1 MPPKDKPYLAE
12 ISGWRTFVLLGLML
26 FLAYSNTFDVPWHF
40 DDYSNILA
48 NPKVHAQYPR
58 LSTLAEPFV
67 SLFEN
72 GHLNRPFAMVT
83 FAANWYLGKDNPF
96 GYHAVNLAIH
106 IFTAYFLFL
115 TLLVLF
121 QTPRLDGI
129 YSRQQVVFVSLLAA
143 ALWAVNPIQV
153 QAITYI
159 VQRMASMCGMFYI
172 LSIFLYVKA
181 RLSRIF
187 TRTSVLLYA
196 ACCLSFLAAFFTK
209 ENAALLPVTLLLI
222 EAVFFQDLG
231 RKKVRMTFLGIAL
244 ALGIATVIGG
254 AIVFYNGNPLAVL
267 NYEVRLFSPLER
279 LLTQPRILLFY
290 LTLIFYPAPNRLSLV
305 HDIDV
310 STSFFH
316 PWTTLPS
323 IIIVFA
329 LVGYAIYKLKK
340 WPILSFAVLFFFLNH
355 VIESSI
361 IPLEL
366 IFEHRNYLPAMF
378 LFWPVAAGL
387 ERLMRFYRSKNSI
400 VYYGL
405 VAFVPLLL
413 VGMGTGT
420 YVRNIDWS
428 SEKYLW
434 EDAMHKAPRSS
445 RPNHNLAWSH
455 YQRIGDHDSALV
467 LYRRALEG
475 LKTNTKQEPMIWNN
489 IAGIYHYRGDFE
501 RAAQFWQKSHESS
514 PRSVNPRY
522 RLALALTKL
531 DRLDEA
537 LSKLN
542 PIFSEHPRYVQA
554 LNLKG
559 VILWKQNQPR
569 EALLLFR
576 KCIQLAPRNGR
587 LLINIGASFHSL
599 GDYRKAE
606 LFFKEALRRT
616 ARARIA
622 LLWRVKNQLEA
633 GDGDASTIDADLDE
647 LLSKAP
653 IDKLIAWLQ
662 KCFTYKIY
670 KDEVLVPE
678 KGEKLIESI
687 KAQYRSKL
695 DRFGG

>member
-1 MPPKDKPYLAE
+1 MPPKDKSYLAK
-12 ISGWRTFVLLGLML
+12 ISGWRMFVLLGLML
-26 FLAYSNTFDVPWHF
+26 FLAYSNTFDVPWQF
-40 DDYSNILA
+40 DDYGNILA
-48 NPKVHAQYPR
+48 NPEVHAQYPH
-58 LSTLAEPFV
+58 LSTVTEPFV

-72 GHLNRPFAMVT
+72 GQLKRPFAIAT
-83 FAANWYLGKDNPF
+83 FAANWYLGKDNPA
-96 GYHAVNLAIH
+96 GYHVVNLAIH
-106 IFTAYFLFL
+106 IFAVYFLFL
-115 TLLVLF
+115 TLLELF
-121 QTPRLDGI
+121 KTPRLDGL

-143 ALWAVNPIQV
+143 AMWAVNPIQV

-172 LSIFLYVKA
+172 LCIYLYVKA

-222 EAVFFQDLG
+222 EAVFFHDIG
-231 RKKVRMTFLGIAL
+231 RKKVRQTFLWIGL

-254 AIVFYNGNPLAVL
+254 AIVFFNGNPLAVL
-267 NYEVRLFSPLER
+267 NYEVRLFTPLER

-305 HDIDV
+305 HDIEI

-323 IIIVFA
+323 IIVVFA

-366 IFEHRNYLPAMF
+366 IFEHRNFLPTMF

-387 ERLMRFYRSKNSI
+387 ERMIGFYRSKNAV
-400 VYYGL
+400 VYYSL
-405 VAFVPLLL
+405 VVFVPLLL
-413 VGMGTGT
+413 VGLATGT
-420 YVRNIDWS
+420 FVRNIDWS
-428 SEKYLW
+428 SEKFLW
-434 EDAMHKAPRSS
+434 EDAMRKAPRSS
-445 RPNHNLAWSH
+445 RPIQNLALTH
-455 YQRIGDHDSALV
+455 YQFIGDHDTALV
-467 LYRRALEG
+467 LYHRALGRQNNNTSQEG
-475 LKTNTKQEPMIWNN
+475 RIWNN
-489 IAGIYHYRGDFE
+489 IAAIHHFRDEF
-501 RAAQFWQKSHESS
+501 RQAAQYWQKSIEKS
-514 PRSVNPRY
+514 PGSINFRY
-522 RLALALTKL
+522 RLALTLIKL

-537 LSKLN
+537 LSQLN
-542 PIFSEHPRYVQA
+542 LILSKQPRYVKG

-587 LLINIGASFHSL
+587 LLLNIGASFHSL

-616 ARARIA
+616 ARSRIA

-633 GDGDASTIDADLDE
+633 GEATTIDADLEE

-653 IDKLIAWLQ
+653 IDKLITWLH

-670 KDEVLVPE
+670 KDEALVPE
-678 KGEKLIESI
+678 KGGKLIESI
-687 KAQYRSKL
+687 KAQYLSKL
-695 DRFGG
+695 DRIGG

>member
-1 MPPKDKPYLAE
+1 MPPKDKAYLTK
-12 ISGWRTFVLLGLML
+12 ISGWRTFVLLGLLL
-26 FLAYSNTFDVPWHF
+26 FLAYSNTFDVPWQF
-40 DDYSNILA
+40 DDYGSILV
-48 NPKVHAQYPR
+48 NPNVQAQYPH
-58 LSTLAEPFV
+58 LSTVVQPFV
-67 SLFEN
+67 SFFET
-72 GHLNRPFAMVT
+72 GKLNRPLALT
-83 FAANWYLGKDNPF
+83 SFAANWYLGKDNPF
-96 GYHAVNLAIH
+96 GYHAVNLVIH

-115 TLLVLF
+115 TLIALF
-121 QTPRLDGI
+121 KTPRLDEI

-143 ALWAVNPIQV
+143 SLWAVNPIQT

-159 VQRMASMCGMFYI
+159 VQRMASMCAMFCI
-172 LSIFLYVKA
+172 LSIYLYVKA
-181 RLSRIF
+181 RLSRIINK
-187 TRTSVLLYA
+187 TSVLLYA
-196 ACCLSFLAAFFTK
+196 ACFLSFLAAFLTK

-222 EAVFFQDLG
+222 EAVFFHDIG
-231 RKKVRMTFLGIAL
+231 RKKVRMTFLGIAF
-244 ALGIATVIGG
+244 ALGIVTVIGG
-254 AIVFYNGNPLAVL
+254 AIVFYRGNPLAVL
-267 NYEVRLFSPLER
+267 NYEVRLFTPLER

-305 HDIDV
+305 HDIDL

-323 IIIVFA
+323 IFLVFA
-329 LVGYAIYKLKK
+329 LVAYAIYKLKK
-340 WPILSFAVLFFFLNH
+340 WPILSFAILFFFLNH

-378 LFWPVAAGL
+378 IFWPVAAGI
-387 ERLMRFYRSKNSI
+387 ERLLGFYRSKNSI

-405 VAFVPLLL
+405 AAFVPLLL

-445 RPNHNLAWSH
+445 RPKHNLAWSH
-455 YQRIGDHDSALV
+455 YQRIGDHDTALA

-475 LKTNTKQEPMIWNN
+475 QKTNTKQEPMIWNN
-489 IAGIYHYRGDFE
+489 IAGIYHYRGDFQ
-501 RAAQFWQKSHESS
+501 RAAQFWRKSHESS
-514 PRSVNPRY
+514 PRSINPKY
-522 RLALALTKL
+522 RLALALIKT

-542 PIFSEHPRYVQA
+542 PIFSEQPQYVPG

-559 VILWKQNQPR
+559 IILWKQHRPR
-569 EALLLFR
+569 EALQLFR

-587 LLINIGASFHSL
+587 LLINIGASFHAL

-633 GDGDASTIDADLDE
+633 GDESTIDADLEE

-653 IDKLIAWLQ
+653 PDKLITWLH
-662 KCFTYKIY
+662 KCFTHKIY

-678 KGEKLIESI
+678 KGGKLIESI
-687 KAQYRSKL
+687 KAQYRSQL
-695 DRFGG
+695 DRLGG